1 MTLRFDDWEAAGGVW
16 GVTGGGGGG
25 GRGGV
30 ASGLGS
36 SVI

>member
-25 GRGGV
+25 V

>member
-16 GVTGGGGGG
+16 GVTGGG
-25 GRGGV
+25 V